1 MRYLIPFRNFLI
13 FFYFLFYCV
22 ESNSKVCT
30 PKIIK
35 NYQELQ
41 NKINKALGSK
51 KVHKAT
57 TPSPEP
63 SKTDTKYMD
72 KHAKIESKGNVKLEK
87 IEKKAEKKKVVR
99 TGPKGVNYKP
109 LNEKIGNTY
118 VISNNMEYAEPIC
131 YGTGLPASW
140 KKAGIKGSSQN
151 PPPWVEQI
159 AKSMQRYIEFN
170 WDKIVR
176 ETN

>member
-1 MRYLIPFRNFLI
+1 MERWKIEEIGKKLEEKANKL
-13 FFYFLFYCV
+13 LQV
-22 ESNSKVCT
+22 TVLESDARLKMGT
-30 PKIIK
+30 PVDTGRLRASWQISE
-35 NYQELQ
+35 NTDS
-41 NKINKALGSK
+41 AS
-51 KVHKAT
+51 
-57 TPSPEP
+57 TPIGVGP
-63 SKTDTKYMD
+63 KTKYNDRAPAQMITSP
-72 KHAKIESKGNVKLEK
+72 ATNAL
-87 IEKKAEKKKVVR
+87 KVVR